1 MLIIIFAT
9 LAPMLLDT
17 KWGDHKKEVFKL
29 SIGDLNA
36 WLKLINLAVNLWDA
50 VNDRNFYSSLMKLSS
65 SLCLWDDASSSTLRK
80 LMLANYLLGKKPG
93 CWEIVWITVGMKK
106 FAKEALW
113 YVLTLLWHAECFR
126 IVLGLLFCILAELTC
141 FGNFWSKNFDFTILC
156 LLHKR
161 SNDSCASFL
170 M

>member
-80 LMLANYLLGKKPG
+80 LMLANYLLGKNLAAAERSCELPLEWKNSQKRRYDMS
-93 CWEIVWITVGMKK
+93 WHFYDMQN
-106 FAKEALW
+106 
-113 YVLTLLWHAECFR
+113 VLE
-126 IVLGLLFCILAELTC
+126 
-141 FGNFWSKNFDFTILC
+141 
-156 LLHKR
+156 
-161 SNDSCASFL
+161 SF
-170 M
+170 